1 MKRLF
6 FVMLMAA
13 GLLLAACSQKAHQTV
28 SKLPEI
34 SKQPNF
40 NQPLPFDTRI
50 IKGRLSNG
58 LTYYIRENHLPEKQA
73 SFRLIVKAGSI
84 LENDNEQGIAH
95 FCEHMA
101 FNGTK
106 HFKKQELVNYLESI
120 GMRFGAD
127 LNAYT
132 SFDETVYMLQVPTD
146 SLPLLK
152 KAVLILQDWAHNVTY
167 DPVEVNKERGVVI
180 SEWRRGL
187 GASQRI
193 RDKIL
198 PILLKDSR
206 YAKRLPIGKIK
217 VLETF
222 TPDVPKKFYHKW
234 YRPQLI
240 GVIAVGDFDAKQIEK
255 MIKEN
260 FAGIANPANAPKR
273 KYYDV
278 PPQDSTLFA
287 IATDPEASSAQVSIE
302 YKMKADTQKTV
313 GDYRDMI
320 IDNLATQMLS
330 ARLNEY
336 TQKKNPP
343 FIAGGVYKSRLVLP
357 TEIFG
362 FSAMCGPGQLI
373 PAFKTLLIEAK
384 RIREYGFTPT
394 ELARYKQGYL
404 RNMEKAFAERNK
416 TRSSN
421 LVSEYQR
428 NFLYCEPV
436 PGIENEFE
444 LTKALL
450 PTITVKDVNHAVQSW
465 LRIKD
470 RVIEVTG
477 PQKKGVTIPTQDTL
491 LAIIKEVKSMHV
503 TPYVDK
509 LAAHNLISE
518 PIKAG
523 KIVKEIKHPKI
534 GVTEWILSN
543 GVHVILKPTTF
554 KNDEISFR
562 AVSPGGYSLADN
574 QSLLSAKMAAA
585 IERESGVGPFSSLQL
600 QKLLTGKIV
609 RVTPYINEITEGLRG
624 ASTKKDLKTMFQLIY
639 LQFTQPRFDSTAF
652 LAYKSKVARYLQNL
666 SQNPGFVYSDSVQSA
681 LTQHNPRYRSL
692 TVDMLR
698 QVDLKTA
705 EHFYKER
712 FADASDFTFIFVG
725 SFTPDTLKP
734 LIETYL
740 GALPSKN
747 RKETWRDVTYS
758 LPKTVINRTL
768 HKGMEPKS
776 IQTVIFFG
784 PFKWTLPNVIK
795 GHFVTEVLN
804 IKLREQL
811 RENKSG
817 TYAPSVRDHF
827 SHYPRQRY
835 QIQIRYT
842 CSPKRVDELNA
853 VLFQQVDSL
862 RNFGTTEKYLK
873 KIKEM
878 DLHEYKDSMEENPYW
893 LKRLQFAV
901 LNDIPLEHILQ
912 IDDLIRAVTLNDV
925 HAWAKKLLN
934 TKHYLRYVLL
944 PEKNK

>member
-1 MKRLF
+1 MKHLVFSLF
-6 FVMLMAA
+6 LVSALVL
-13 GLLLAACSQKAHQTV
+13 GACNPKTQTTATTPRSGSKA
-28 SKLPEI
+28 L
-34 SKQPNF
+34 NF
-40 NQPLPFDTRI
+40 NQPLPFDSRI
-50 IKGRLSNG
+50 IKGQLPNG
-58 LTYYIRENHLPEKQA
+58 TTYYIRENHTPQKQA

-146 SLPLLK
+146 SLPLLQ
-152 KAVLILQDWAHNVTY
+152 KAVLILEDWAHNVTY

-187 GASQRI
+187 GAAQRI
-193 RDKIL
+193 RDKVL

-206 YAKRLPIGKIK
+206 YAKRLPIGKIN

-234 YRPQLI
+234 YRPELM
-240 GVIAVGDFDAKQIEK
+240 GVIAVGDFDAKQIEA
-255 MIKEN
+255 MIKEH
-260 FAGIANPANAPKR
+260 FSGIQDPPNAPKR

-278 PPQDSTLFA
+278 PPQDTTLFA

-302 YKMKADTQKTV
+302 FKMKADTQKTV
-313 GDYRDMI
+313 GDYRNMI
-320 IDNLATQMLS
+320 IENLATQMLS

-343 FIAGGVYKSRLVLP
+343 FIAGGAFKSRLVLP

-362 FSAMCGPGQLI
+362 LSAMCGPDQLI
-373 PAFKTLLIEAK
+373 SSFKTLLIEAK
-384 RIREYGFTPT
+384 RVQEYGFTPT
-394 ELARYKQGYL
+394 ELARYKQGYW

-416 TRSSN
+416 NRSSN
-421 LVSEYQR
+421 LVNEYQR
-428 NFLYCEPV
+428 NFLYQEPV
-436 PGIENEFE
+436 PGIEREYE

-450 PTITVKDVNHAVQSW
+450 PTISVDDVNKVIRSW
-465 LRIKD
+465 LAVKD
-470 RVIEVTG
+470 RVVEVTG
-477 PQKKGVTIPTQDTL
+477 PQKKGVTIPSQDTL
-491 LAIIKEVKSMHV
+491 MVIMDEVKAMALQ
-503 TPYVDK
+503 PYVDHI
-509 LAAHNLISE
+509 AAQNLISK
-518 PIKAG
+518 PIKG
-523 KIVKEIKHPKI
+523 GRVVKEIKHPKI
-534 GVTEWILSN
+534 GVTEWVLSN

-562 AVSPGGYSLADN
+562 AVSPGGYSLVDN
-574 QSLLSAKMAAA
+574 KDLISAKLAAS
-585 IERESGVGPFSSLQL
+585 IERESGVGPFTRLQL
-600 QKLLTGKIV
+600 EKLLTGKIV
-609 RVTPYINEITEGLRG
+609 RVNPYINEITEGLRG
-624 ASTKKDLKTMFQLIY
+624 ASTKKDLQTMFQLIY
-639 LQFTQPRFDSTAF
+639 LHFTEPRFDSTAF
-652 LAYKSKVARYLQNL
+652 LAYKNKVLRYLQNL
-666 SQNPGFVYSDSVQSA
+666 SQNPSFVYGDSVQAA
-681 LTQHNPRYRSL
+681 LTQHNPRYRPLNPSL
-692 TVDMLR
+692 LN

-705 EHFYKER
+705 EKFYRNR

-734 LIETYL
+734 FIEKYL
-740 GALPSKN
+740 GGLPSLN
-747 RKETWRDVTYS
+747 RHEKWRDVTYS
-758 LPKTVINRTL
+758 YPTTIIDRSL

-784 PFKWTLPNVIK
+784 PFQWSLPNVIK

-811 RENKSG
+811 REDKSG
-817 TYAPSVRDHF
+817 TYAPSVRDRF

-842 CSPKRVDELNA
+842 CSPERVDELNA
-853 VLFQQVDSL
+853 VLFNQVDSL
-862 RNFGTTEKYLK
+862 RKFGTTQKYLN

-878 DLHEYKDSMEENPYW
+878 DLHEYKDSMRENPYW
-893 LKRLQFAV
+893 LNRLQFAV
-901 LNDIPLEHILQ
+901 LNDIPLEHILE
-912 IDDLIRAVTLNDV
+912 IDDLIQAVTLQDV
-925 HAWAKKLLN
+925 HTMAQKLLN
-934 TKHYLRYVLL
+934 THRYLRYVLL
-944 PEKNK
+944 PEKTK